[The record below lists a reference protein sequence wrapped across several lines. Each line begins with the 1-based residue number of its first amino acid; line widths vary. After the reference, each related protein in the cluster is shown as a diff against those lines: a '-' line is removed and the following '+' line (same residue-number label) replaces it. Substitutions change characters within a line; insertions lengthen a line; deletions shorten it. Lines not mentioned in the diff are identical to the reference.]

1 MSISNVNDPDYLVKH
16 SQHGYLSEQ
25 DSEKGMFLGRGSLL
39 KKRHGKEVDK
49 EGFYDLIN
57 YKPGEKRTNYGKTK
71 DGKEKSIN
79 YGTEL
84 VFSAPK
90 DWSILVNLVDDETR
104 LKMNNAWQDMVKQTA
119 KTIEEN
125 TFYRKKVKGK
135 VYYELAKAV
144 EIAAFNHHTART
156 IDDRPDMQEH
166 VHFTIAPKV
175 LGQDGKYYSHTLKDL
190 VQEKSSNE
198 KKKQATLHH
207 FDQVAQQH
215 LAKFL
220 QRELGLNVTRGIND
234 SFQIEGITKEQRE
247 FFSKRSE
254 QVKDD
259 LGEKSTPKQRQKA
272 ITQKRNKKQDYDLKD
287 LREIWRKEFIT
298 LRMHT
303 KNLSRG
309 QKEQAKNFKEAFKDV
324 KFIDT
329 KQLKIY
335 ALSESK
341 FSNKNAAQL
350 FEEYRSDSM
359 LKEFAPGKYINTNH
373 KGAKDFEYNYA
384 KGKLQS
390 LIKNSSNSSKTD
402 KPKQQGKQT
411 AEARLRELEAEHQA
425 KIAELS
431 SSRNSLS
438 KLSQEQSSFE
448 ERKNALIQEISR
460 EAEKDID
467 YDDF

>member
-1 MSISNVNDPDYLVKH
+1 MYSISNIKDPDYLVKH
-16 SQHGYLSEQ
+16 SYQAYLSEQ
-25 DSEKGMFLGRGSLL
+25 DSEKGRFLGRGALL
-39 KKRHGKEVDK
+39 NKRHGKEVDK
-49 EGFYDLIN
+49 EGFYSLID
-57 YKPGEKRTNYGKTK
+57 YKPGV
-71 DGKEKSIN
+71 KSKN

-90 DWSILVNLVDDETR
+90 DWSILINLVDDPTR
-104 LKMNNAWQDMVKQTA
+104 EKMQNAWNNMVNHSV

-125 TFYRKKVKGK
+125 TFYRKKSKGK
-135 VYYELAKAV
+135 VTYELAKAV
-144 EIAAFNHHTART
+144 EFAVFNHHTART
-156 IDDRPDMQEH
+156 IEDRPDMQEH
-166 VHFTIAPKV
+166 VHITISPKV
-175 LGQDGKYYSHTLKDL
+175 MGQDGKYYSHTLKDL
-190 VQEKSSNE
+190 VKEKSGDD
-198 KKKQATLHH
+198 KKKQATLHY
-207 FDQVAQQH
+207 FDQTSQAF

-220 QRELGLNVTRGIND
+220 QKELGLNVTRGIND

-254 QVKDD
+254 QAKKE
-259 LGEKSTPKQRQKA
+259 LKEKGHKGTAKQRQKA

-287 LREIWRKEFIT
+287 LREVWREEFKT

-309 QKEQAKNFKEAFKDV
+309 QKEQAKNFQEAFKDI

-329 KQLKIY
+329 KQLNVY
-335 ALSESK
+335 ALTESK
-341 FSNKNAAQL
+341 FSNKSAAQL
-350 FEEYRSDSM
+350 FEEYRNDSM

-384 KGKLQS
+384 KGKLQALS
-390 LIKNSSNSSKTD
+390 GSTPQKTST
-402 KPKQQGKQT
+402 KSQGKQT